1 MLVSV
6 VIFYMCNT
14 FRFIRQFRLHFEF
27 LGPTDFLPGGL
38 VAKSCPTLC
47 DPMDYSLTGSSVHGI
62 IPGKKTSGLSFS
74 SLGDLL
80 DPGIEP
86 ASPALAGRA
95 FYH

>member
-62 IPGKKTSGLSFS
+62 IPGKNTGVGCHLLLQRIFPTQESNQ
-74 SLGDLL
+74 SLLCLL
-80 DPGIEP
+80 
-86 ASPALAGRA
+86 
-95 FYH
+95 YW